1 MKRIR
6 ILLVLILVLAL
17 LNVLGGSGYRYLFGA
32 HSLDVVGEAAR
43 HGGNLR
49 LPGSGWANYGNDAG
63 GHRYSSAEQINTAN
77 VSELEVAWIF
87 STGDLTSKPAAIGGS
102 IAEGTPILVDD
113 ALVFCTPFN
122 EVIALDPASGE
133 QLWRFDAKIALD
145 QQPANQFVCRGVA
158 QWRDDDSGTECSPRI
173 LMGTNDGRLIAIDAH
188 SGNSCAGFGE
198 QGQVVLDVGMELV
211 WPGEF
216 QITSPPVVIGDTVVV
231 GSAISDN
238 VRVAAPHGTVRA
250 FDARTGEPK
259 WDFDPIPRT
268 VGSSDW
274 QGNEPPVE
282 GHANAWAPMSA
293 DPERGLVFVPTSSP
307 SPDFF
312 GGLRPGDNRH
322 ANSVVALNVADGTVH
337 WAYQIVHHDVW
348 DYDLPAQPGLYS
360 VWRDGEAHD
369 VVAQVTKTGH
379 VFVLDRDTGEPFL
392 PVRETPVPT
401 SDIEGEFVSPTQ
413 PIPINTPALVP
424 DRIDPD
430 DAFGVTWFDKRA
442 CAKIFAGLRAEGLFT
457 PPSRQGTLF
466 HPFTGGGANWGGAAY
481 DPRRNLLIINMSSL
495 AHVVAL
501 FPNEEYQGALEVFH
515 GQDVEPM
522 RGAPF
527 ADRRGLVMSPLQL
540 PCNPPPWGIIAGVD
554 LATGDIVWRR
564 ALGTIRDMAG
574 LPLEVGTP
582 TFGGPIATSGDI
594 IFIASTMDYYL
605 RALSTATGE
614 ELWRG
619 RLPTTGNATPM
630 TYLWKGRQYVVIYAG
645 GSSRSGVPMDDKLIA
660 FALPQS

>member
-1 MKRIR
+1 MKQIKVV
-6 ILLVLILVLAL
+6 LLLILVLSL
-17 LNVLGGSGYRYLFGA
+17 LIVLGGSGYQYLFGA
-32 HSLDVVGEAAR
+32 HSLDVIGEAAR
-43 HGGNLR
+43 HDGKLT
-49 LPGSGWANYGNDAG
+49 LPGAGWANYGNDAG

-77 VSELEVAWIF
+77 VSELDMVW
-87 STGDLTSKPAAIGGS
+87 SYSSGDLANKPGAIEGS
-102 IAEGTPILVDD
+102 VAEGTPILVDD

-133 QLWRFDAKIALD
+133 ELWRFDAEINLD
-145 QQPANQFVCRGVA
+145 QDPANQFVCRGVA
-158 QWRDDDSGTECSPRI
+158 QWRDDKPGAACSPRI
-173 LMGTNDGRLIAIDAH
+173 LMGTNDGRLVAIDAH
-188 SGNSCAGFGE
+188 SGKSCAAFGE

-216 QITSPPVVIGDTVVV
+216 QITSPPVVVGDTVVV

-238 VRVAAPHGTVRA
+238 VRVAAPYGTVRA
-250 FDARTGEPK
+250 FDVRTGEPS

-268 VGSSDW
+268 VGNPDW
-274 QGNEPPVE
+274 QGDEPPVE

-293 DPERGLVFVPTSSP
+293 DPDRGLVFVPTSSP

-322 ANSVVALNVADGTVH
+322 ANSVVALNVEDGTVH

-379 VFVLDRDTGEPFL
+379 VFVLDRDTGKPFL
-392 PVRETPVPT
+392 PVSEVPMPAT
-401 SDIEGEFVSPTQ
+401 DIEGELLSPTQ
-413 PIPINTPALVP
+413 PIPDVPPPLVP
-424 DRIDPD
+424 SRIRQG
-430 DAFGVTWFDKRA
+430 DAFGLSWFDKRA
-442 CAKIFAGLRAEGLFT
+442 CERRLGELRAEGLFT
-457 PPSRQGTLF
+457 PPSVGGTMF
-466 HPFTGGGANWGGAAY
+466 YPFTGGGANWGGAAY

-495 AHVVAL
+495 VHEIAL
-501 FPNEEYQGALEVFH
+501 IKSDEVPAAREVFH
-515 GQDVEPM
+515 DQDVAPM
-522 RGAPF
+522 HGAPF
-527 ADRRGLVMSPLQL
+527 GARRGVVLSPLGL
-540 PCNPPPWGIIAGVD
+540 PCNPPPWGIIAAVD
-554 LATGDIVWRR
+554 LATGDIVWRKP
-564 ALGTIRDMAG
+564 LGTIRDMAG

-582 TFGGPIATSGDI
+582 TFGGPIATSGDV

-619 RLPTTGNATPM
+619 RLPTAGNATPM
-630 TYLWKGRQYVVIYAG
+630 TYIWKGRQYVVIYAG

>member
-1 MKRIR
+1 MKYWKIVL
-6 ILLVLILVLAL
+6 LLVVLL
-17 LNVLGGSGYRYLFGA
+17 LLFVIGGGSGYRYLGGA
-32 HSLDVVGEAAR
+32 HSLDVVGEASM
-43 HGGNLR
+43 HGGDLD
-49 LPGSGWANYGNDAG
+49 LPGSGWTSYGNDAG
-63 GHRYSSAEQINTAN
+63 GHRFSAAEQINTDN
-77 VSELEVAWIF
+77 VSELEMVW
-87 STGDLTSKPAAIGGS
+87 SYSSGDLAGKPRAIQES

-122 EVIALDPASGE
+122 DVIALDPANGE
-133 QLWRFDAKIALD
+133 ELWRFDAKINLE
-145 QQPANQFVCRGVA
+145 QHPSNKFVCRGVV
-158 QWRDDDSGTECSPRI
+158 QWRDDDPGTECSPRI
-173 LMGTNDGRLIAIDAH
+173 LMGTNDGRLIAIDAR
-188 SGNSCAGFGE
+188 SGNSCPGFGD

-216 QITSPPVVIGDTVVV
+216 QVTSPPVVIGDTVVV

-259 WDFDPIPRT
+259 WEFDPIPRT
-268 VGSSDW
+268 VGNPDW
-274 QGNEPPVE
+274 QGDEPPVE

-322 ANSVVALNVADGTVH
+322 ANSVVALDIEDGAVH

-392 PVRETPVPT
+392 PVTEVRVPA
-401 SDIEGEFVSPTQ
+401 SDVEGETLSPTQ
-413 PIPINTPALVP
+413 PIPEQPQQLVP
-424 DRIDPD
+424 SHINPGDE
-430 DAFGVTWFDKRA
+430 FGLTWFDKRA
-442 CAKIFAGLRAEGLFT
+442 CAKTFAGLRAEGLFT

-501 FPNEEYQGALEVFH
+501 FPNDEYQGALEVFH

-527 ADRRGLVMSPLQL
+527 ADRRGLVLSPLQL

-564 ALGTIRDMAG
+564 ALGTII
-574 LPLEVGTP
+574 L
-582 TFGGPIATSGDI
+582 TFFV
-594 IFIASTMDYYL
+594 IFKYSISHFI
-605 RALSTATGE
+605 
-614 ELWRG
+614 
-619 RLPTTGNATPM
+619 
-630 TYLWKGRQYVVIYAG
+630 RQG
-645 GSSRSGVPMDDKLIA
+645 K
-660 FALPQS
+660 